1 LNSIQRFAKGLNWT
15 VVRHGAR
22 AGLLVAIAAA
32 LLGWETRHTETSF
45 ADGLRYIHQ
54 AERIEAGSWHDSAL
68 RGADHPLHPLGI
80 AMVHRLVGGDDP
92 GSWQHAALLLSFC
105 CTALLIVPTYLLAVE
120 LFGEGAAWLACLLV
134 IVNPLSSYI
143 VVNVLSESTFLLP
156 WTFGVW
162 SGIRFLRAGRPG
174 WLVLALA
181 CGATAYLTRPEGLL
195 LSAALLATL
204 LTSAVFRATR
214 LDWQR
219 WWRLLA
225 FVATGIAV
233 LAGPYAALRGGLGT
247 KPGIARVLGL
257 APHSNPRA
265 LEREVPL
272 PADQKMVQTYWIAT
286 VRMLKVLRFA
296 VTGPLIPFALLG
308 MAVLAR
314 RRLCARAS
322 LFLAMILAASAVA
335 LVRLHATGG
344 YCAIRHGLI
353 PGMLLTVFAAGGLA
367 YLTGKL
373 TIPGRWLGQAQ
384 ERACLPAPVWS
395 ILIVFLILSCG
406 TRGMAAANSGPF
418 AVYHD
423 AGGWLARNVRASEQI
438 LDMTDWSLY
447 LSGRTGYHFPDVYRA
462 PADPATRWIVL
473 RQPHV
478 DGNWP
483 YTPVLRDLIGSRE
496 PVAVIPLEPA
506 AGQLQIWIYDRQ
518 QRESCQ
524 TIGRSD
530 GSSSNEAPTQHPR
543 RSGAILPR
551 MERQIPPARSTDQGN
566 GS

>member
-1 LNSIQRFAKGLNWT
+1 M
-15 VVRHGAR
+15 
-22 AGLLVAIAAA
+22 AIAAA

-54 AERIEAGSWHDSAL
+54 AERIEAGSWHDGAL

-80 AMVHRLVGGDDP
+80 AMVHRFSGGGRP
-92 GSWQHAALLLSFC
+92 GSWQQAALLLSFC
-105 CTALLIVPTYLLAVE
+105 CTVLLVVPTYLLAVE
-120 LFGEGAAWLACLLV
+120 LFGEGAAWMACLLV
-134 IVNPLSSYI
+134 IVNPLACYI

-156 WTFGVW
+156 WTFGLW

-181 CGATAYLTRPEGLL
+181 CGAAAYLTRPEGLL

-204 LTSAVFRATR
+204 LISAVFRATR
-214 LDWQR
+214 LDWRR
-219 WWRLLA
+219 WWRLIA

-265 LEREVPL
+265 LERETPL
-272 PADQKMVQTYWIAT
+272 PNDQPMVRTYWIAT

-296 VTGPLIPFALLG
+296 VTGALVPFALLG
-308 MAVLAR
+308 MIVLAR
-314 RRLCARAS
+314 RRPCARAS
-322 LFLAMILAASAVA
+322 LFLAMVLGASAVA

-353 PGMLLTVFAAGGLA
+353 PGMLLTVCAAGGFA
-367 YLTGKL
+367 FLTGKL
-373 TIPGRWLGQAQ
+373 TIPGRWLGQPQ
-384 ERACLPAPVWS
+384 ERVGLPAPVWS
-395 ILIVFLILSCG
+395 LLVVFLILSGG
-406 TRGMAAANSGPF
+406 TRGIAGPNSGPF
-418 AVYHD
+418 AAYHG
-423 AGGWLARNVRASEQI
+423 AAGWLARNVRTSEQV

-447 LSGRTGYHFPDVYRA
+447 LSGRTGYHFADVYKA
-462 PADPATRWIVL
+462 PADPATRWIVV

-478 DGNWP
+478 EGNWP
-483 YTPVLRDLIGSRE
+483 YTSVIRELIGSRE

-518 QRESCQ
+518 QRESCP
-524 TIGRSD
+524 TIGQSD
-530 GSSSNEAPTQHPR
+530 ESSSKEAPTQHLR
-543 RSGAILPR
+543 RPGATSPR
-551 MERQIPPARSTDQGN
+551 MEKQIPPAGSMDQGN
-566 GS
+566 GP